1 MLTGVDTAPCYPAPT
16 ALDLDRTG
24 EAVAGGWPA
33 ASVVVPDSPA
43 ASPPTME
50 ESLGNAPSITQLCP
64 AERMEVGPGLL
75 ARTVE
80 STH

>member
-1 MLTGVDTAPCYPAPT
+1 MHTGVDTAPCCPAPA
-16 ALDLDRTG
+16 ALDLNRTG
-24 EAVAGGWPA
+24 EAVAGGLPA
-33 ASVVVPDSPA
+33 ISVVVPDSPA

-50 ESLGNAPSITQLCP
+50 NSLRNAPSITQLYP